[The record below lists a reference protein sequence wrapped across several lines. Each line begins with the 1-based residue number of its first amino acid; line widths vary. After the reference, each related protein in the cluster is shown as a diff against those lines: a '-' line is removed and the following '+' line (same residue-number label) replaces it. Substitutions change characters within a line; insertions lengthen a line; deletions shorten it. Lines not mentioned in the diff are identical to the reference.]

1 MRSRCSEIVDSA
13 SPTAG
18 ERLLQPPSHRGQ
30 RLFKFLKPWQ
40 IAKMEPNAPT
50 QLNAD
55 EFASLRKLS
64 LTPSMLDIPH
74 VFTFRDGK
82 IAFKNSF
89 TKQRSQV

>member
-13 SPTAG
+13 SLTVG
-18 ERLLQPPSHRGQ
+18 ERLLKTPSHRGQ